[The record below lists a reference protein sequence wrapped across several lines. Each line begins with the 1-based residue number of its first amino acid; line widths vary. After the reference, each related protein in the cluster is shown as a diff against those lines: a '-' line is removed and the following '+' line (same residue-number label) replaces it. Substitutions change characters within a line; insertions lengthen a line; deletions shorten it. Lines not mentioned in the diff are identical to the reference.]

1 MVALFQPFVIPVF
14 VACAL
19 TILFWVVTHGNQN
32 AQSQPAMAAP
42 KNVRPF
48 PVAAKPIANPIS
60 SPTFS
65 VAAAPTE
72 VRHWRT
78 MHLAAAPK
86 YVDEPVTKE
95 ESLGPADS
103 PSVIPFPSP
112 SEEALQVDSSSIL
125 STESTQEF
133 QDAPVLEPTDAVQPI
148 TVEQIFLDQTAVEP
162 AITAE
167 QVVESGFTAEQVAGD
182 SAEVVESANVLESA
196 NVAEFT
202 NSVEQV
208 VAETAG
214 VVESTDPA
222 EQVFAEPA
230 DVVES
235 IETVEQD
242 SPVIAADSTFE
253 LQDAAIVEPASMI
266 EQIALQG
273 ATFNSLLLL
282 EENVASSRIA
292 DQPIQENAPLTEET
306 PMQEAAPI
314 PHPETAAEIA
324 PETTPVPAPV
334 TAKDELLQ
342 RHLDFL
348 AFYGLIESPF
358 EVTPDPAYLY
368 LSQFHQDALF
378 SILQGV
384 QNFRGFMALVAEPGL
399 GKTTLL
405 NKLNEELKDCART
418 VFVFQTQCNSK
429 EFLGYLLSEL
439 GIDSTGMDVVAM
451 HRALNGVLLEEM
463 FQGRRFVLIVDEAQN
478 LDAASSETIR
488 LLSNFETTHSKLIQ
502 IILAGQP
509 QLLETLKKPELA
521 QLRQRIA
528 SLATLHHL
536 DAAETAHYVEHRLH
550 TAGSRDESI
559 FTPDAMELIALR
571 SKGIPR
577 EINNICFNALMF
589 GYAKGSRT
597 INAEIVQQSLA
608 QMNFDSLLDTTQAE
622 PAVAPEPATTLTLMG
637 RVTEKLRHRTWET
650 NKETRILVSLE
661 REATP
666 GIPVA
671 DRYYCCSFYVNEEI
685 AKSIEPN
692 QQVKIKIEPR

>member
-32 AQSQPAMAAP
+32 AHSQPAMAAP

-60 SPTFS
+60 TPSFS
-65 VAAAPTE
+65 IAAAPTE
-72 VRHWRT
+72 VKHWRT

-86 YVDEPVTKE
+86 YVDEPATKE
-95 ESLGPADS
+95 ESLTHMDS
-103 PSVIPFPSP
+103 PSVIQFPSP
-112 SEEALQVDSSSIL
+112 TEEALPVDSSSIL
-125 STESTQEF
+125 PTESSQEF
-133 QDAPVLEPTDAVQPI
+133 QDAPVLEPTEAVQPI

-162 AITAE
+162 AFAAE
-167 QVVESGFTAEQVAGD
+167 QVKTE
-182 SAEVVESANVLESA
+182 SAEVVESAGVVVSA
-196 NVAEFT
+196 SVVEFT
-202 NSVEQV
+202 NTAEQV
-208 VAETAG
+208 VAEPTGAVEPTD
-214 VVESTDPA
+214 VVE
-222 EQVFAEPA
+222 QIVGEPA
-230 DVVES
+230 AVVES
-235 IETVEQD
+235 IETAEQD
-242 SPVIAADSTFE
+242 SPVVAADSSFE
-253 LQDAAIVEPASMI
+253 LQDTAIVEPASII

-282 EENVASSRIA
+282 EENVASSRITG
-292 DQPIQENAPLTEET
+292 QPVQENAPFADEI
-306 PMQEAAPI
+306 PMQEAAQI
-314 PHPETAAEIA
+314 PQPETVAEIA
-324 PETTPVPAPV
+324 SSEAAPEISPVPAPV

-478 LDAASSETIR
+478 LDAASLETIR

-502 IILAGQP
+502 IILTGQP

-559 FTPDAMELIALR
+559 FTPDAMELIAQR

-577 EINNICFNALMF
+577 EINNVCFNALMF
-589 GYAKGSRT
+589 GYAMGSRT
-597 INAEIVQQSLA
+597 ISAEIVQQSLA
-608 QMNFDSLLDTTQAE
+608 QMNFDSLLDTAEAE
-622 PAVAPEPATTLTLMG
+622 PAVAPEPVNTLTLMG

-692 QQVKIKIEPR
+692 QQVRIKIEPR

>member
-32 AQSQPAMAAP
+32 AHSQPAMAAP

-60 SPTFS
+60 SPSFS
-65 VAAAPTE
+65 IAAAPTE
-72 VRHWRT
+72 VKHWRT

-86 YVDEPVTKE
+86 YVDEPATKE
-95 ESLGPADS
+95 ESLGPMDS
-103 PSVIPFPSP
+103 PSVIQFPSP
-112 SEEALQVDSSSIL
+112 SEEALPVDSASIL

-133 QDAPVLEPTDAVQPI
+133 QDAPVLGPTDAVQPI

-162 AITAE
+162 AMPAE
-167 QVVESGFTAEQVAGD
+167 QVVESGFTAERVITE
-182 SAEVVESANVLESA
+182 SAEVVESSDV
-196 NVAEFT
+196 VEFT
-202 NSVEQV
+202 NSAEQV
-208 VAETAG
+208 AAETAS
-214 VVESTDPA
+214 VVESTDVA
-222 EQVFAEPA
+222 KEIVAEPA
-230 DVVES
+230 DAVES

-242 SPVIAADSTFE
+242 SPVVAADSSFE
-253 LQDAAIVEPASMI
+253 LQDTAIVEPASII

-292 DQPIQENAPLTEET
+292 DQPIQENASFTEEIQ
-306 PMQEAAPI
+306 MQEPAQIAQ
-314 PHPETAAEIA
+314 PETVAEIA
-324 PETTPVPAPV
+324 SETAPKTSPVPAPV

-478 LDAASSETIR
+478 LDAASLETIR

-559 FTPDAMELIALR
+559 FTPDAMELIAQR

-622 PAVAPEPATTLTLMG
+622 PVVAPEPVNTLTLMG

>member
-32 AQSQPAMAAP
+32 AHSQPAMAAP

-60 SPTFS
+60 SPSFS
-65 VAAAPTE
+65 IAAAPTE
-72 VRHWRT
+72 VKHWRT

-86 YVDEPVTKE
+86 YVDEPATKE
-95 ESLGPADS
+95 ESLTHMDS
-103 PSVIPFPSP
+103 PSVIQFPSP
-112 SEEALQVDSSSIL
+112 TEEALPVDSSSIL
-125 STESTQEF
+125 PTESSQEF
-133 QDAPVLEPTDAVQPI
+133 QDAPVLEPTEAVQPI

-162 AITAE
+162 AFAAE
-167 QVVESGFTAEQVAGD
+167 QVKTE
-182 SAEVVESANVLESA
+182 SAEVVESAGVVVSA
-196 NVAEFT
+196 SVVEFT
-202 NSVEQV
+202 NTAEQV
-208 VAETAG
+208 VAEPTGAVEPTD
-214 VVESTDPA
+214 VVE
-222 EQVFAEPA
+222 QIVGEPA
-230 DVVES
+230 AVVES
-235 IETVEQD
+235 IETAEQD
-242 SPVIAADSTFE
+242 SPVVAADSSFE
-253 LQDAAIVEPASMI
+253 LQDTAIVEPASII

-282 EENVASSRIA
+282 EENVASSRITG
-292 DQPIQENAPLTEET
+292 QPVQENAPFADEI
-306 PMQEAAPI
+306 PMQEAAQI
-314 PHPETAAEIA
+314 PQPETVAEIA
-324 PETTPVPAPV
+324 SSEAAPEISPVPAPV

-478 LDAASSETIR
+478 LDAASLETIR

-559 FTPDAMELIALR
+559 FTPDAMELIAQR

-577 EINNICFNALMF
+577 EINNVCFNALMF
-589 GYAKGSRT
+589 GYAMGSRT
-597 INAEIVQQSLA
+597 ISAEIVQQSLA
-608 QMNFDSLLDTTQAE
+608 QMNFDSLLDTAEAE
-622 PAVAPEPATTLTLMG
+622 PAVAPEPVNTLTLMG

>member
-1 MVALFQPFVIPVF
+1 MGRLMVALFQPFVIPVF

-32 AQSQPAMAAP
+32 AHSQPAMAAP

-60 SPTFS
+60 SPSFS
-65 VAAAPTE
+65 IAAAPTE
-72 VRHWRT
+72 VKHWRT

-86 YVDEPVTKE
+86 YVDEPATKE
-95 ESLGPADS
+95 ESLTHMDS
-103 PSVIPFPSP
+103 PSVIQFPSP
-112 SEEALQVDSSSIL
+112 TEEALPVDSSSIL
-125 STESTQEF
+125 PTESSQEF
-133 QDAPVLEPTDAVQPI
+133 QDAPVLEPTEAVQPI

-162 AITAE
+162 AFAAE
-167 QVVESGFTAEQVAGD
+167 QVKTE
-182 SAEVVESANVLESA
+182 SAEVVESAGVVVSA
-196 NVAEFT
+196 SVVEFT
-202 NSVEQV
+202 NTAEQV
-208 VAETAG
+208 VAEPTGAVEPTD
-214 VVESTDPA
+214 VVE
-222 EQVFAEPA
+222 QIVGEPA
-230 DVVES
+230 AVVES
-235 IETVEQD
+235 IETAEQD
-242 SPVIAADSTFE
+242 SPVVAADSSFE
-253 LQDAAIVEPASMI
+253 LQDTAIVEPASII

-282 EENVASSRIA
+282 EENVASSRITG
-292 DQPIQENAPLTEET
+292 QPVQENAPFADEI
-306 PMQEAAPI
+306 PMQEAAQI
-314 PHPETAAEIA
+314 PQPETVAEIA
-324 PETTPVPAPV
+324 SSEAAPEISPVPAPV

-478 LDAASSETIR
+478 LDAASLETIR

-559 FTPDAMELIALR
+559 FTPDAMELIAQR

-577 EINNICFNALMF
+577 EINNVCFNALMF
-589 GYAKGSRT
+589 GYAMGSRT
-597 INAEIVQQSLA
+597 ISAEIVQQSLA
-608 QMNFDSLLDTTQAE
+608 QMNFDSLLDTAEAE
-622 PAVAPEPATTLTLMG
+622 PAVAPEPVNTLTLMG